1 MIVFL
6 CILGIKVYM
15 LFNKKILLS
24 ISLILLLPIKAFA
37 TTGLAL
43 DFGFISVP
51 LGKKDTTDQ
60 RYYTPL
66 YGLQAF
72 TDLGHLFRLN
82 YGVKASFLNG
92 YLVSLPISL
101 SYVPEGLYTANIN
114 PSFFAGLETFYSTFS
129 DFQGLKY
136 YGFAGVGVDYNINE
150 NYYVNSNVK
159 MYINNSYASKNPL
172 PNDFNSGNINLSLN
186 VGYKI

>member
-1 MIVFL
+1 
-6 CILGIKVYM
+6 M
-15 LFNKKILLS
+15 LFNKKILL
-24 ISLILLLPIKAFA
+24 IIIFILAFQINAFA
-37 TTGLAL
+37 TTGVAL

-51 LGKKDTTDQ
+51 LGKKDKNDD

-92 YLVSLPISL
+92 YLVSFPVAL
-101 SYVPEGLYTANIN
+101 SYTPEGTYTANIT

-136 YGFAGVGVDYNINE
+136 YGFAGVGIDYNINE
-150 NYYVNSNVK
+150 HYYINSNIK
-159 MYINNSYASKNPL
+159 MYINNSFASKNPL
-172 PNDFNSGNINLSLN
+172 PNEFNSGNVNLSFN
-186 VGYKI
+186 FGYKL